1 MQGANVFHNPRAKY
15 PLDESFLVGA
25 AYHRFENG
33 LLTSL
38 IPSHTPISL
47 RNTNFIAAAHSKS
60 KLGRRSRFGVIN
72 CRDIVG
78 QIKISPLFF
87 ARHI

>member
-25 AYHRFENG
+25 AHHRFENG

-38 IPSHTPISL
+38 IPHFHPYHSETLILSL
-47 RNTNFIAAAHSKS
+47 RRIPSRNLDDV
-60 KLGRRSRFGVIN
+60 LGSE
-72 CRDIVG
+72 
-78 QIKISPLFF
+78 
-87 ARHI
+87 